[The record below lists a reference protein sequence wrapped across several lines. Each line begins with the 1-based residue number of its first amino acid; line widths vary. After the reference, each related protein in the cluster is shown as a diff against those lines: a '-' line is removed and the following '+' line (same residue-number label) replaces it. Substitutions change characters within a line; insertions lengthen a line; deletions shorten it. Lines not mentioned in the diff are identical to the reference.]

1 MDHEAFKSRYDV
13 NSKYFMRIKMTDS
26 AGNEVSK
33 TGLGKQFGSKFDS
46 LRLITDSKVGTAI
59 AQGSYKDNPNGE
71 GETIILRKPD
81 EFFQMDKLGIY
92 TLEIQMQM
100 FRYVPSYDPV
110 ERSKTLFR
118 FSLVKIKVEKP
129 PAAGN

>member
-1 MDHEAFKSRYDV
+1 MLSYPDSQYGL
-13 NSKYFMRIKMTDS
+13 RIKMTDS
-26 AGNEVSK
+26 EGHEVPK
-33 TGLGKQFGSKFDS
+33 TTLGKRCGSKFDS

-59 AQGSYKDNPNGE
+59 AQGSYKDNPE

-81 EFFQMDKLGIY
+81 EFFQMDKPDIY

-100 FRYVPSYDPV
+100 FRYVASYDPV

-118 FSLVKIKVEKP
+118 FTPVKIKVVKP
-129 PAAGN
+129 LTAK